1 MSPEPFALVTL
12 LFLVEDGQVLLMRKK
27 RGIGAGKINAPGGK
41 ADPGESALAAAVR
54 ETEEEVGVT
63 PLDPEP
69 RGELWFRFLA
79 DGSVLRCVVF
89 LAHAHAGGPAHE
101 TDEAIPRW
109 FPLDALPYDEMWDDD
124 RLWLPLLLAGKR
136 FRGEVTVA
144 ADGETTTEQRIEVV
158 G

>member
-1 MSPEPFALVTL
+1 MSPPQLVTL
-12 LFLVEDGQVLLMRKK
+12 LFLVEDGRVLLIHKK

-63 PLDPEP
+63 PLDPQE
-69 RGELWFRFLA
+69 RGELVFRFLA

-89 LAHAHAGGPAHE
+89 LAHAHTGGPAHE
-101 TDEAIPRW
+101 TAEAVPEW
-109 FPLDALPYDEMWDDD
+109 FPLDALPYDRMWDDD
-124 RLWLPLLLAGKR
+124 QHWVPLLLAGKR
-136 FRGEVTVA
+136 FRGEVTVGV
-144 ADGETTTEQRIEVV
+144 DGNTTTEQRIEVV